1 MGQPSYAGYGMGD
14 YSYSSHG
21 TTSEEDGKAA
31 ADEERDR
38 HKKTKKR
45 EDPAPPS
52 EAEFRLQRLRARVM
66 QKAEQAM
73 DDRTPGKDGD
83 LSSM

>member
-1 MGQPSYAGYGMGD
+1 MPDTGWVTIVIRPTAPPPRRP
-14 YSYSSHG
+14 
-21 TTSEEDGKAA
+21 EEDGKAA